1 MTKLFLTN
9 KIKFYI
15 AMFLETE
22 TLSEALSFARL
33 KYLPKKFNPELGLTW
48 ILAIALIKKKNLMN
62 AYAIVEHR
70 ADGLIQYKKTFGR
83 LSPIDGLI
91 SIHPYMYVDEEAL
104 GMAMK
109 ANRRTIAMHYVGY
122 ADEIIDS
129 DDEKFKA
136 YQLQYAMDMQ
146 KLNMNQEKPRFGKS
160 VVEEAEETVN
170 PVIEEKLKENETIA
184 TIQDEG
190 ECIIEVEDA
199 KTAFRPKRGRNAK
212 PEE

>member
-1 MTKLFLTN
+1 
-9 KIKFYI
+9 
-15 AMFLETE
+15 MFLEEE

-33 KYLPKKFNPELGLTW
+33 KDLPKKFNPELGLTW
-48 ILAIALIKKKNLMN
+48 ILAIALIRKKNLMN
-62 AYAIVEHR
+62 AYAIVEQR

-109 ANRRTIAMHYVGY
+109 ANRRTIAMHYAGY

-129 DDEKFKA
+129 DDERFKA

-170 PVIEEKLKENETIA
+170 PVIKEELKENETIA

-190 ECIIEVEDA
+190 ECVIEVEDA
-199 KTAFRPKRGRNAK
+199 KDAFRPKRGRKANT
-212 PEE
+212 EEQV

>member
-1 MTKLFLTN
+1 
-9 KIKFYI
+9 
-15 AMFLETE
+15 MFLETD

-33 KYLPKKFNPELGLTW
+33 RELPKKLNPELGLTW
-48 ILAIALIKKKNLMN
+48 ILAIALIKKKNRMN
-62 AYAIVEHR
+62 AYAIVEQR
-70 ADGLIQYKKTFGR
+70 ADGLIEYKKTFGR

-104 GMAMK
+104 GMATK
-109 ANRRTIAMHYVGY
+109 ANRRTIAMHYPGY

-129 DDEKFKA
+129 DDEKFKV

-160 VVEEAEETVN
+160 VVDEAEEKAN
-170 PVIEEKLKENETIA
+170 PVVEEELKENEAVA
-184 TIQDEG
+184 TVEDEG

-199 KTAFRPKRGRNAK
+199 KTAFRPNRGRKAK
-212 PEE
+212 TEE

>member
-1 MTKLFLTN
+1 
-9 KIKFYI
+9 
-15 AMFLETE
+15 MFLETE
-22 TLSEALSFARL
+22 TLSEALSFAKL
-33 KYLPKKFNPELGLTW
+33 KDLPKKFNPELGLTW

-62 AYAIVEHR
+62 AYAIVEQR

-109 ANRRTIAMHYVGY
+109 ANRRTIAMHYAGY

-146 KLNMNQEKPRFGKS
+146 KLNMNQEKTRFGKS
-160 VVEEAEETVN
+160 VVEEAEEAVN
-170 PVIEEKLKENETIA
+170 PVIEEELKDNEAIA
-184 TIQDEG
+184 TVEDEG
-190 ECIIEVEDA
+190 ECVIEVEDA
-199 KTAFRPKRGRNAK
+199 KEAFKQRRGRNARK
-212 PEE
+212 EE

>member
-1 MTKLFLTN
+1 M
-9 KIKFYI
+9 
-15 AMFLETE
+15 
-22 TLSEALSFARL
+22 SFAKL
-33 KYLPKKFNPELGLTW
+33 KDLPKKFNPELGLTW

-62 AYAIVEHR
+62 AYAIVEQR

-109 ANRRTIAMHYVGY
+109 ANRRTIAMHYAGY

-136 YQLQYAMDMQ
+136 HQLQYAMDMQ

-212 PEE
+212 TEE

>member
-1 MTKLFLTN
+1 
-9 KIKFYI
+9 
-15 AMFLETE
+15 MFLETD

-33 KYLPKKFNPELGLTW
+33 RELPKKLNPELGLTW

-62 AYAIVEHR
+62 AYAIVEQR
-70 ADGLIQYKKTFGR
+70 ADGLIEYKKTFGR

-109 ANRRTIAMHYVGY
+109 ANRRTIAMHYPGY

-129 DDEKFKA
+129 DDEKFKVC
-136 YQLQYAMDMQ
+136 QLQYAMDMQ

-160 VVEEAEETVN
+160 VVDEAEEKAN
-170 PVIEEKLKENETIA
+170 PVVEEELKENEAVA
-184 TIQDEG
+184 TVEDEG

-199 KTAFRPKRGRNAK
+199 KTAFRPNRGRKAK
-212 PEE
+212 TEE

>member
-22 TLSEALSFARL
+22 TLSEALSFAKL
-33 KYLPKKFNPELGLTW
+33 KDLPKKFNPELGLTW

-62 AYAIVEHR
+62 AYAIVEQR

-109 ANRRTIAMHYVGY
+109 ANRRTIAMHYAGY

-170 PVIEEKLKENETIA
+170 PVIKEELKENETIA

-190 ECIIEVEDA
+190 ECVIEVKDA
-199 KTAFRPKRGRNAK
+199 KEAFKQRRGRNARK
-212 PEE
+212 EE

>member
-1 MTKLFLTN
+1 
-9 KIKFYI
+9 
-15 AMFLETE
+15 MFLEEE
-22 TLSEALSFARL
+22 TLSEALSFAKL
-33 KYLPKKFNPELGLTW
+33 KDLPKKFNPELGLTW

-62 AYAIVEHR
+62 AYAIVEQR

-109 ANRRTIAMHYVGY
+109 ANRRTIAMHYAGY

-170 PVIEEKLKENETIA
+170 PVIEEELKENETIA
-184 TIQDEG
+184 TVQDEG

-199 KTAFRPKRGRNAK
+199 KTAFSPKRGRK
-212 PEE
+212 TKTEE

>member
-1 MTKLFLTN
+1 
-9 KIKFYI
+9 
-15 AMFLETE
+15 MFLETE
-22 TLSEALSFARL
+22 TLSEALSFAKL
-33 KYLPKKFNPELGLTW
+33 KDLPKKFNPELGLTW

-62 AYAIVEHR
+62 AYAIVERR

-104 GMAMK
+104 EMAMK

-160 VVEEAEETVN
+160 VVDEVEEAAN
-170 PVIEEKLKENETIA
+170 PVVEEVLKENEAVA
-184 TIQDEG
+184 TVEDEG

-199 KTAFRPKRGRNAK
+199 KTAFRPKRCRKAK
-212 PEE
+212 TEE

>member
-1 MTKLFLTN
+1 
-9 KIKFYI
+9 
-15 AMFLETE
+15 MFLETE
-22 TLSEALSFARL
+22 TLSEALSFAKL
-33 KYLPKKFNPELGLTW
+33 KDLPKKFNPELGLTW

-62 AYAIVEHR
+62 AYAIVEQR

-109 ANRRTIAMHYVGY
+109 ANRRTIAMHYAGY

-160 VVEEAEETVN
+160 VVEEAEEAVN
-170 PVIEEKLKENETIA
+170 PVIEGELKDNEAIA
-184 TIQDEG
+184 TVEDEG
-190 ECIIEVEDA
+190 ECVIEVEDA
-199 KTAFRPKRGRNAK
+199 KEAFKQRRGRNARK
-212 PEE
+212 EE

>member
-1 MTKLFLTN
+1 
-9 KIKFYI
+9 
-15 AMFLETE
+15 MFLEQE

-33 KYLPKKFNPELGLTW
+33 RERQKKLTPELGLTW

-62 AYAIVEHR
+62 AYAIVEQR
-70 ADGLIQYKKTFGR
+70 ADGLIEYKKTFGR

-109 ANRRTIAMHYVGY
+109 ANRRTIAMHYPGY

-129 DDEKFKA
+129 DDEKFKV

-160 VVEEAEETVN
+160 VVDEAEEKAN
-170 PVIEEKLKENETIA
+170 PVVEEELKENEAVA
-184 TIQDEG
+184 TVEDEG

-199 KTAFRPKRGRNAK
+199 KTAFRPNRGRKAK
-212 PEE
+212 TEE

>member
-1 MTKLFLTN
+1 
-9 KIKFYI
+9 
-15 AMFLETE
+15 MFLEEE
-22 TLSEALSFARL
+22 TLSEALTFARVRE
-33 KYLPKKFNPELGLTW
+33 LPKKFNPDLGLTW
-48 ILAIALIKKKNLMN
+48 ILAIALIRKKNLMN
-62 AYAIVEHR
+62 AYAIVEQR

-109 ANRRTIAMHYVGY
+109 ANRRTIAMHYTGY

-129 DDEKFKA
+129 DDEKFKV

-160 VVEEAEETVN
+160 VVDEAEEKAN
-170 PVIEEKLKENETIA
+170 PVVGAELKENETVA
-184 TIQDEG
+184 TVEDEG

-199 KTAFRPKRGRNAK
+199 RTAFRPKRGRKAK
-212 PEE
+212 TEE

>member
-1 MTKLFLTN
+1 
-9 KIKFYI
+9 
-15 AMFLETE
+15 MFLETE

-33 KYLPKKFNPELGLTW
+33 KDLPKKFNPGLGLTW

-62 AYAIVEHR
+62 AYAIVEQR

-109 ANRRTIAMHYVGY
+109 ANRRTIAMHYAGY

-160 VVEEAEETVN
+160 VVEEAEEAVN
-170 PVIEEKLKENETIA
+170 PVIEEELKDNEAIA
-184 TIQDEG
+184 TVEDEG
-190 ECIIEVEDA
+190 ECVIEVEDA
-199 KTAFRPKRGRNAK
+199 KEAFRQRRGRNARK
-212 PEE
+212 EG

>member
-1 MTKLFLTN
+1 
-9 KIKFYI
+9 
-15 AMFLETE
+15 MFLETE
-22 TLSEALSFARL
+22 TLSEALSFAKL
-33 KYLPKKFNPELGLTW
+33 KALPKKFNPELGLTW

-62 AYAIVEHR
+62 AYAIVEQR

-109 ANRRTIAMHYVGY
+109 ANRRTIAMLYTGY

-129 DDEKFKA
+129 DDEKFKV

-146 KLNMNQEKPRFGKS
+146 KLNMNQEKPRFGRS
-160 VVEEAEETVN
+160 VVEEAEEAEETVN
-170 PVIEEKLKENETIA
+170 PVIQEELKENETIA

-190 ECIIEVEDA
+190 ECVIEVEDA
-199 KTAFRPKRGRNAK
+199 KEAFKQRRGRNARK
-212 PEE
+212 EE

>member
-1 MTKLFLTN
+1 
-9 KIKFYI
+9 
-15 AMFLETE
+15 MFLEEE

-33 KYLPKKFNPELGLTW
+33 KDLPKKFNPELGLTW

-62 AYAIVEHR
+62 AYAIVEQR

-109 ANRRTIAMHYVGY
+109 ANRRTIAMHYAGY

-129 DDEKFKA
+129 DDERFKA

-170 PVIEEKLKENETIA
+170 PVIKEELKENETIA

-190 ECIIEVEDA
+190 ECVIEVEDA
-199 KTAFRPKRGRNAK
+199 KDAFKPKRGRKAK
-212 PEE
+212 TEEQV

>member
-1 MTKLFLTN
+1 
-9 KIKFYI
+9 
-15 AMFLETE
+15 MFLETD
-22 TLSEALSFARL
+22 TLSEALSFARVRE
-33 KYLPKKFNPELGLTW
+33 LPKKLNPELGLTW

-62 AYAIVEHR
+62 AYAIVEQR

-109 ANRRTIAMHYVGY
+109 ANRRTIAMHYPDY

-129 DDEKFKA
+129 DDEKFGLW
-136 YQLQYAMDMQ
+136 QLQYAMDMQ
-146 KLNMNQEKPRFGKS
+146 KLNMNQEKPRFGKDA
-160 VVEEAEETVN
+160 VTEAEEVVN
-170 PVIEEKLKENETIA
+170 PTQEEELKKNETIA
-184 TIQDEG
+184 TVEDEG

-199 KTAFRPKRGRNAK
+199 KDAFKPRRGRK
-212 PEE
+212 VIKEE

>member
-1 MTKLFLTN
+1 
-9 KIKFYI
+9 
-15 AMFLETE
+15 MFLEEE

-33 KYLPKKFNPELGLTW
+33 KDLPKKFNPELGLTW

-62 AYAIVEHR
+62 AYAIVEQR

-109 ANRRTIAMHYVGY
+109 ANRRTIAMHYAGY

-129 DDEKFKA
+129 DDERFKA

-170 PVIEEKLKENETIA
+170 PVIKEELKENETIA
-184 TIQDEG
+184 TVQDEG
-190 ECIIEVEDA
+190 ECVIEVEDA
-199 KTAFRPKRGRNAK
+199 KDAFKPKRGRKAK
-212 PEE
+212 TEEQV

>member
-1 MTKLFLTN
+1 
-9 KIKFYI
+9 
-15 AMFLETE
+15 MFLEEE
-22 TLSEALSFARL
+22 TLSEALTFARVRE
-33 KYLPKKFNPELGLTW
+33 LPKKFNPDLGLTW

-62 AYAIVEHR
+62 AYAIVEQR

-109 ANRRTIAMHYVGY
+109 ANRRTIAMHYPDY
-122 ADEIIDS
+122 TAEIIDS
-129 DDEKFKA
+129 DDEKFKV

-160 VVEEAEETVN
+160 VVDEVEEAKN
-170 PVIEEKLKENETIA
+170 PVQEEELKENEAVA
-184 TIQDEG
+184 TIEDEG

-199 KTAFRPKRGRNAK
+199 KTAFRPNRGRKAK
-212 PEE
+212 TEE